1 MKLEAAQCVLVKTL
15 RPLSGRRELVLRSCG
30 MNERIGF
37 IGLGIMGSGMA
48 ANIAKAGYA
57 LTVYN
62 RTPKDVPKL
71 ASLGVRTA
79 PGARVLA
86 ASSDVTIAM
95 VTGPEAIED
104 LLWGTHGVA
113 EALEGKVF
121 INMST
126 ISARVTREIAGK
138 LANIGVSFIDA
149 PVSGSKK
156 PAEDA
161 TLLILASGDSDL
173 VKKYT
178 PLLLTMGKKVVYCGE
193 AGRGTNMKLMNNL
206 LLACLMEGFSEALN
220 FGRQAGLSV
229 DSMLQ
234 VILAG
239 PLASPLFET
248 KAKMMLED
256 DFPPN
261 FPLKHMVKDLKFVV
275 DAAYE
280 EGIPVPTS
288 NVLLHLYGSGAA
300 REWGDLDVA
309 AILKVL
315 QHMNREK

>member
-1 MKLEAAQCVLVKTL
+1 MGEK
-15 RPLSGRRELVLRSCG
+15 
-30 MNERIGF
+30 IGF
-37 IGLGIMGSGMA
+37 IGLGIMGCAMA
-48 ANIAKAGYA
+48 AHVAKAGYD

-62 RTPKDVPKL
+62 RTPKDVPQL
-71 ASLGVRTA
+71 TSLGVRTA
-79 PGARVLA
+79 PGARALA
-86 ASSDVTIAM
+86 ESSDALIAM

-104 LLWGTHGVA
+104 LLWGSHGVA
-113 EALEGKVF
+113 EVLKGKVF

-126 ISARVTREIAGK
+126 ISARMTQKVAGK
-138 LANIGVSFIDA
+138 LANMGVAFIDA

-161 TLLILASGDSDL
+161 TLLILASGDHDL
-173 VKKYT
+173 VTRYT
-178 PLLLTMGKKVVYCGE
+178 ALLMTMGKKVVYCGE
-193 AGRGTNMKLMNNL
+193 AGRGTMMKLMNNL
-206 LLACLMEGFSEALN
+206 LLASLMEGFSEALN
-220 FGRQAGLSV
+220 FGKQAGLSV

-234 VILAG
+234 VILSG
-239 PLASPLFET
+239 PLSCPLFEM
-248 KAKMMLED
+248 KSKMMLEGN
-256 DFPPN
+256 FPPN
-261 FPLKHMVKDLKFVV
+261 FPLKHMAKDLKFVV

-280 EGIPVPTS
+280 EGIPVPAS